1 MGKFK
6 NMKFEVNSNL
16 DEIVAELEKKGY
28 TKYFWNDKIYT
39 EFLITWEDGEY
50 SNYSLNGEDSIYTLE
65 HNYKLTTLAELKQM
79 K

>member
-1 MGKFK
+1 MSKFK

-16 DEIVAELEKKGY
+16 NDIVAVLEEKGY

-39 EFLITWEDGEY
+39 EFLITWDDGEY

-65 HNYKLTTLAELKQM
+65 DNYKLTTLAELKRM